1 MSHSSSLSVSLI
13 LTTYNWPEALAAVL
27 DSIKLQRTLPTE
39 VLIADD
45 GSTESTKHCIQAYQ
59 NDFPCPLIHVWHEDH
74 GHQASKIRNK
84 TVAQATGEYL
94 IFLDSD
100 CLLRSDFTAQHL
112 ALAKPRHFVAG
123 NRVLLSERFTQK
135 VLQERIDVTSK
146 SPFSF
151 SREQVNRRWSLL
163 NIPIGPFRYT
173 RPGCWKGVKSCNMSM
188 YKQDFVD
195 ANGFEEKFEGWG
207 YEDTDLVV
215 RLLRSG
221 HKRISGRFSTTVLHL
236 WHSTNKSILE
246 EDNRKRLQE
255 TIGGDRKKALQGIEQ
270 HPQA

>member
-100 CLLRSDFTAQHL
+100 CLL
-112 ALAKPRHFVAG
+112 P
-123 NRVLLSERFTQK
+123 QK

-146 SPFSF
+146 PPFSF
-151 SREQVNRRWSLL
+151 SLEQVNRRWSLL

-207 YEDTDLVV
+207 YEDTDLIV
-215 RLLRSG
+215 RLIRSG

-236 WHSTNKSILE
+236 WHSTNKSVLE

-255 TIGGDRKKALQGIEQ
+255 TIDGDRKKALQGIEQ
-270 HPQA
+270 HQQA